1 MSPCANGTSR
11 SFFFARSSR
20 AAPTKVTAYRW
31 PASPVCPKKFSIAPK
46 KFLPTWKVPAA
57 LRQNRS
63 HEEENRPSRCR
74 IRKSHSWICYER
86 QPSRTGST
94 CHPSRAHA
102 SISFC
107 DKLGPQMAVKSEKEL
122 SESLRALWLKAVS
135 AIELRNFGYAISLIQ
150 EILKLEPEFLTGR
163 QLLRRAEVTKS
174 KSAKKSFF
182 NISTAP
188 IGVMKAQREIKKDP
202 KRAVEMLEEVLEG
215 EPYNR
220 QANLLLKEAALAV
233 GWPEVAVFALRTLLE
248 ENPRDVKVLN
258 ELGRLYH
265 ELGEHENEVEIYNQ
279 LLEID
284 PLDAQSLR
292 LGKDAS
298 ARASMKRGG
307 WTQAETYRD
316 LIKDKD
322 EAISL
327 EQQSRIRLTGEA
339 LEQQI
344 AETYARHQAEPENLD
359 FARRLGALSE
369 QKDDFESAIRWYQYT
384 ADLAKGADTG
394 LLRKISDLKIKCLE
408 REIAAHEEFLSTY
421 SARDEVYAEKSGQLR
436 AAKVSRAEM
445 LIADAQERVGRN
457 PTDLRLRFELGE
469 NLFNA
474 GRFREA
480 VPELQRARQNPHARL
495 KAMNLLGCCYSELGM
510 LDLAMKQLEEAS
522 REILSMDAMKKEIVY
537 NLGNVYER
545 MGEPGKSLAC
555 MKQIYEVDYGYRDV
569 ARRVEGSYERNITG
583 V

>member
-1 MSPCANGTSR
+1 
-11 SFFFARSSR
+11 
-20 AAPTKVTAYRW
+20 
-31 PASPVCPKKFSIAPK
+31 
-46 KFLPTWKVPAA
+46 
-57 LRQNRS
+57 
-63 HEEENRPSRCR
+63 
-74 IRKSHSWICYER
+74 
-86 QPSRTGST
+86 
-94 CHPSRAHA
+94 
-102 SISFC
+102 
-107 DKLGPQMAVKSEKEL
+107 MAVKTEKEL
-122 SESLRALWLKAVS
+122 SESVRALWLKVVA
-135 AIELRNFGYAISLIQ
+135 AIELRNFGYAISLLQ
-150 EILKLEPEFLTGR
+150 EILKQEPEFLTGR
-163 QLLRRAEVTKS
+163 QLLRRAEVTQS

-188 IGVMKAQREIKKDP
+188 IGVMKAKREIKKDP

-220 QANLLLKEAALAV
+220 QANLLLKEAALAA
-233 GWPEVAVFALRTLLE
+233 GWSEIGVFALKTLLE

-265 ELGEHENEVEIYNQ
+265 ELGDHENEVEIYNQ
-279 LLEID
+279 LTALN

-292 LGKDAS
+292 FGKDAS

-307 WTQAETYRD
+307 WTHAETYRD

-339 LEQQI
+339 LDQQI
-344 AETYARHQAEPENLD
+344 AETYARHQGEPENLD

-369 QKDDFESAIRWYQYT
+369 QKEDLESAIRWYQYA

-394 LLRKISDLKIKCLE
+394 MLRKISDLKIKRLE
-408 REIAAHEEFLSTY
+408 REVVAHEEFLSTY
-421 SARDEVYAEKSGQLR
+421 SARDEVYTERSEQLR
-436 AAKVSRAEM
+436 AAKVSRAQI
-445 LIADAQERVGRN
+445 LIADAQERVKRN
-457 PTDLRLRFELGE
+457 PTDLQLRFELGD

-495 KAMNLLGCCYSELGM
+495 KAMNVLGCCYGELGM

-522 REILSMDAMKKEIVY
+522 GEILSMDAMKKEIVY
-537 NLGNVYER
+537 NLGLIYER
-545 MGEPGKSLAC
+545 MGELEKTLVC

-569 ARRVEGSYERNITG
+569 ARRVESSYERNISG
-583 V
+583 S